1 MPLKSLNHTFFLLPN
16 IYLNLS
22 CLTTPLRCGKCLK
35 KRKSG
40 KRKKGGRKRKK
51 GGRKR
56 KKRSGKLNTARAEN
70 TGLFPFSLIIKQ
82 F

>member
-1 MPLKSLNHTFFLLPN
+1 
-16 IYLNLS
+16 
-22 CLTTPLRCGKCLK
+22 LK

-51 GGRKR
+51 KR
-56 KKRSGKLNTARAEN
+56 KKKRNGKLNTARAEN